1 MRADVG
7 GALLFVPGVLRRHH
21 RLQRLRVRADVVVGL
36 HEVLREHLP
45 VKWAVPFHLDH
56 HLHLVETPW
65 RECLAQASEALV
77 QCRRGAVEIDED
89 KAIPHL
95 AAELLEAPRIAFE
108 LLRLLHLRRAF

>member
-7 GALLFVPGVLRRHH
+7 RALLFVPGVLRRHH

-45 VKWAVPFHLDH
+45 VERTVPFHLDH
-56 HLHLVETPW
+56 HLHLVETP
-65 RECLAQASEALV
+65 RPEDFAQARESIIQL
-77 QCRRGAVEIDED
+77 RRGAIEIDED

-95 AAELLEAPRIAFE
+95 AAELLQTPRIALE
-108 LLRLLHLRRAF
+108 LLRLLHLGRAF